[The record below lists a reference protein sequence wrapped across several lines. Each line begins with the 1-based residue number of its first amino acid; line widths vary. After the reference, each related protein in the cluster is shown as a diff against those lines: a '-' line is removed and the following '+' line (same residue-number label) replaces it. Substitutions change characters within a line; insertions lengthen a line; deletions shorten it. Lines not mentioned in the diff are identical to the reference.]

1 MIPPH
6 LGLSTKGNV
15 MAEAVADREVPLFSL
30 QGLAE
35 EPALLERGLR
45 VIDVGLRLA
54 PGIVLDLVLADRAS
68 RPVVVPGESSDGP
81 EALLGRAVGVLAEV
95 RRMWSVLDRLFPQ
108 EGVTFGSDPR
118 LILVARRFSDA
129 LHGAAELLA
138 PLAIELVEAR
148 EIVVE
153 GNKRLVVVR
162 AGGAAVTANANASP
176 ASGAAAN
183 ATAENGAPLA
193 AAAKKKG

>member
-6 LGLSTKGNV
+6 MGRPTRETV
-15 MAEAVADREVPLFSL
+15 MAEATADREVPLFSL

-68 RPVVVPGESSDGP
+68 RP
-81 EALLGRAVGVLAEV
+81 VGVLAEV

-162 AGGAAVTANANASP
+162 AGGAAVTANANANASP

>member
-1 MIPPH
+1 
-6 LGLSTKGNV
+6 
-15 MAEAVADREVPLFSL
+15 MAEAAAAADREVPLFSL

-35 EPALLERGLR
+35 EPAILERGLR

-54 PGIVLDLVLADRAS
+54 PGCVLDLVLVDRAA
-68 RPVVVPGESSDGP
+68 RPVVVLGEGSGGP
-81 EALLGRAVGVLAEV
+81 DALVGRAVAVLAEV

-108 EGVTFGSDPR
+108 EGVTFGRDPR
-118 LILVARRFSDA
+118 VILVARRFSDA

-138 PLAIELVEAR
+138 PLAVELVEAR

-162 AGGAAVTANANASP
+162 TGGAAVTVAAPAND
-176 ASGAAAN
+176 AAAPP
-183 ATAENGAPLA
+183 APAAENGAPVA
-193 AAAKKKG
+193 AAPKTRS